1 MAEYTFELKTEGGK
15 LIAGASVPEKNF
27 STGNTGYFVNGNTAL
42 PMVAHLSGQPLTLIV
57 KDAGKPVV
65 QATLMPRRFSTGSYG
80 YHATWKSS
88 DMRYQCQFQLVLGKS
103 KTVPFTLADD
113 MRKSGLATLKNG
125 YSYQCQMVDLVGEDT
140 VAKADFTVDAKG
152 SIDSVDMAA
161 LKAGGTVLSADVA
174 AANAA
179 IDALKL

>member
-27 STGNTGYFVNGNTAL
+27 STGSTGYFVNGNTAL

-57 KDAGKPVV
+57 KDGGKPVV
-65 QATLMPRRFSTGSYG
+65 QATLVARRFSTGSYG

-103 KTVPFTLADD
+103 KTVPFTMADD

-140 VAKADFTVDAKG
+140 VAETAV
-152 SIDSVDMAA
+152 
-161 LKAGGTVLSADVA
+161 SADA
-174 AANAA
+174 QAA
-179 IDALKL
+179 IAAINAM